1 MKPQLSGCLS
11 LNFRKGACSFSMN
24 CGRIHHEAGSRYRG
38 ASLTATVQYG
48 YDSDG
53 NLAKLTYPDG
63 NVIDYT
69 YTARNQLWQV
79 QNGGPPPV
87 ATYAYDLAGR
97 LTNLD
102 RANGVNTVLTH
113 GNNAGELTAVDHAKG
128 ANYVDGVLYSLN
140 AGNGRREGI
149 TRSGGWNDVMI
160 FHHTQCCCL

>member
-1 MKPQLSGCLS
+1 VAVKSENGSSLVSRVSFTYDGLS
-11 LNFRKGACSFSMN
+11 RKKSETQQIPGVSV
-24 CGRIHHEAGSRYRG
+24 
-38 ASLTATVQYG
+38 TATVSYG

-79 QNGGPPPV
+79 QNGGPPV

-102 RANGVNTVLTH
+102 RENGVNTVLTY